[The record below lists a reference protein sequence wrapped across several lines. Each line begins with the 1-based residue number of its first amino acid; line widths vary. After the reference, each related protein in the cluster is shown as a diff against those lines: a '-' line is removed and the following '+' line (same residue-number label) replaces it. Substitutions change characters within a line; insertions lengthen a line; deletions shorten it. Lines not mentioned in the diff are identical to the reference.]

1 MADGSVREVEV
12 YTGPVAFSGRTLLYS
27 IIHDVT
33 DRVRA
38 EQARDRAE
46 QILRHDLRSPLTGI
60 AGLAGHLIEKEQDSV
75 NVDALVAIREAAQRL
90 LGLVGRNLDFCRIE
104 QGSYVLSP
112 RPVPLGE
119 LLQELIKESAMLART
134 RQVDLS
140 LGGMGRNGGTPGGPV
155 VSGEPDLLGTLFAN
169 LITNALEAAPRQSAV
184 TISVT
189 EAGSEAWVT
198 IHNLG
203 IIPAAI
209 QPQFFKKYATCGK
222 DRGTGLGAYT
232 ARTIAR
238 LHGGDIDWSSGE
250 STGTRLTVRLPR
262 YHG

>member
-1 MADGSVREVEV
+1 MEPDQVRREMELALGGTRRTFRFSHRMADGSVREVEV

-38 EQARDRAE
+38 EEARDRAE

-140 LGGMGRNGGTPGGPV
+140 LGGMIPTEMWEQINTFYHLVR
-155 VSGEPDLLGTLFAN
+155 
-169 LITNALEAAPRQSAV
+169 EAAHNGTSVLNNPYQFCDEIKRRDL
-184 TISVT
+184 TISGI
-189 EAGSEAWVT
+189 AGDAM
-198 IHNLG
+198 
-203 IIPAAI
+203 
-209 QPQFFKKYATCGK
+209 QFML
-222 DRGTGLGAYT
+222 DVMPP
-232 ARTIAR
+232 
-238 LHGGDIDWSSGE
+238 D
-250 STGTRLTVRLPR
+250 
-262 YHG
+262 